1 MNEKLKDIL
10 VTIGIVFLFVLGA
23 LIGQV
28 PFWGTHY

>member
-1 MNEKLKDIL
+1 MSEKTKDIL
-10 VTIGIVFLFVLGA
+10 VITTIVSLFVLGA